1 MINEF
6 IEEQNARRPELE
18 RTIHYNMTH
27 LPFDNEIAEHVI
39 DEKIRKPGCVTPEE
53 NIDRV
58 VSDYYNLVRN
68 REQRIQNLIEKRH
81 NWYFII
87 KENQEVLD
95 DLKNQIDDNYYYRKA
110 ELTELKIEANKIK
123 KQLDEAKANIEIEI
137 LDLGHNNF
145 TTWYQ
150 RNLADKTRKMAKVY
164 GPKVVNEIKG
174 KYKRERYNRCNS
186 YDRKQKNSRLSSSIR
201 FIRGI

>member
-1 MINEF
+1 
-6 IEEQNARRPELE
+6 
-18 RTIHYNMTH
+18 MTH

-81 NWYFII
+81 NCYFII

-95 DLKNQIDDNYYYRKA
+95 DLRNQNDDNYYYRKA

-174 KYKRERYNRCNS
+174 KYKRDITDATLMIENRKKFKIMYVYLNW
-186 YDRKQKNSRLSSSIR
+186 NH
-201 FIRGI
+201 